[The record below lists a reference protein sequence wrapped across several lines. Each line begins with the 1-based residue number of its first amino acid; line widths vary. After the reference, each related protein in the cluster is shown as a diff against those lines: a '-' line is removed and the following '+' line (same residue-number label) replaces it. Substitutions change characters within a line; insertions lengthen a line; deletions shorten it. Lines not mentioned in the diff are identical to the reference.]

1 MLLARRRRF
10 TRESEG
16 VGFEPTVGFP
26 TLDFESSALNRTQP
40 PFLGSEK
47 ENVEPAYAR
56 SFGVASVQRP
66 TYNFECNCVPDWAL
80 SVGQS
85 EWPSPVRPGRQDC
98 LPHEAKN
105 VTIFGLPRLPVL
117 LHLVCPHGRPRYYL
131 LLTAVHRFLA
141 PLFTSITSLFETST
155 LPYRHDST
163 QTRNSARVTE

>member
-10 TRESEG
+10 TREPEG

-66 TYNFECNCVPDWAL
+66 TSNIECNYLPNWAL
-80 SVGQS
+80 SVGRLYS
-85 EWPSPVRPGRQDC
+85 GSPSGPPPVLPCRQDC

-141 PLFTSITSLFETST
+141 PLFTSIPSLFENLNPPIS
-155 LPYRHDST
+155 P
-163 QTRNSARVTE
+163 